1 MIKTS
6 RPMQV
11 GQWTES
17 ATKVMKERYLA
28 RDAQGRQETPEDMCW
43 RVATAVAAAEEQ
55 WGRSSE
61 EVEAIAEEFYNV
73 MVENLFL
80 PNSPTLMNAGTNNGL
95 GYSACFVLPV
105 EDSIEGIFEAIK
117 YAALI
122 HKSGGG
128 TGFAFS
134 RLLGGYIQDVR
145 LPGMLPLI
153 GSVGVI
159 IGATVIA
166 SALPAVRA
174 ARVDVMQALRSD

>member
-17 ATKVMKERYLA
+17 AMKVMKERYLA
-28 RDAQGRQETPEDMCW
+28 RNAQGRQETPEDMCW

-95 GYSACFVLPV
+95 GYSACFVLP
-105 EDSIEGIFEAIK
+105 G
-117 YAALI
+117 
-122 HKSGGG
+122 
-128 TGFAFS
+128 
-134 RLLGGYIQDVR
+134 
-145 LPGMLPLI
+145 
-153 GSVGVI
+153 
-159 IGATVIA
+159 
-166 SALPAVRA
+166 
-174 ARVDVMQALRSD
+174 